1 GEAPPLA
8 VRRDVDLLVE
18 IGAVEQEGVEAGPT
32 LDRVA
37 AVARVPDERVIAR
50 TQQRHVVAGAAVD
63 EIVALAADQRV
74 LAGAPVQR
82 KADLAGL
89 ESRGIDP
96 VITRA
101 AIDGQLVGGVG
112 MKDGHRSAGAGDQDS
127 PSADRKQIDRV
138 VAGGAVES
146 VPVRSL
152 IVMVSAPPRAWT
164 SIRSTPLRSIV
175 TLPASRER
183 S

>member
-1 GEAPPLA
+1 
-8 VRRDVDLLVE
+8 
-18 IGAVEQEGVEAGPT
+18 
-32 LDRVA
+32 
-37 AVARVPDERVIAR
+37 
-50 TQQRHVVAGAAVD
+50 
-63 EIVALAADQRV
+63 
-74 LAGAPVQR
+74 
-82 KADLAGL
+82 LAGL

-152 IVMVSAPPRAWT
+152 IVMVAAPPRAWT
-164 SIRSTPLRSIV
+164 RIRSTPLRSIV

-183 S
+183 STREPLAEIVMVSSIFAPRKSSLSKPA